1 MELDSLDWELAVA
14 QTHDYAGSVAIGGP
28 SADFQIAGQVRFAD
42 DERVIAGGGEW
53 RVNSAKDGSAVV
65 LDRTGFAVHERSGA
79 HDLSAESRAN
89 GLMSEAD
96 AEHGA
101 LSCEVADESDADA
114 GVLRSAGAGRNY
126 DALGGECFDL
136 INGDF
141 VVAADFD
148 ARA

>member
-14 QTHDYAGSVAIGGP
+14 QTHDYAGYVAIGGP

-89 GLMSEAD
+89 GLMSETD
-96 AEHGA
+96 AEERNFSG
-101 LSCEVADESDADA
+101 EVLDQGDADA
-114 GVLRSAGAGRNY
+114 GILRR
-126 DALGGECFDL
+126 
-136 INGDF
+136 
-141 VVAADFD
+141 
-148 ARA
+148 ARPG